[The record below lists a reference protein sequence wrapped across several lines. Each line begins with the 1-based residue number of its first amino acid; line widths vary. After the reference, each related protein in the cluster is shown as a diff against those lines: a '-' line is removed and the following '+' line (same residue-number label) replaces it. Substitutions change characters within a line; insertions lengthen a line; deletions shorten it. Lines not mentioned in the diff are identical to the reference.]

1 MTSGQKMNK
10 IIFAGI
16 LVGSIVVGH
25 AANARQLV
33 VIESSSPSIKS
44 GQILDSAKPLNLDKD
59 VKLTLI
65 TDDGRVTKLSG
76 PFSGLPDSKSSSA
89 GASSSGGTRM
99 IAMLSRLVGPKS
111 MDQSSIG
118 TVRSGVG
125 TPPSDPWMIDV
136 KRRGAHCVKEN
147 SVKFWRPKSRRSS
160 KISVLLMPSGSKV
173 KVKWPKRTA
182 LLKWPGSVPL
192 TDGAAYKIKI
202 SGMPTKTINIHLAP
216 SGLPTPAH
224 GAAWMVG
231 KGCMAQAKA
240 LLKKLK

>member
-1 MTSGQKMNK
+1 MNK
-10 IIFAGI
+10 FIFSGV
-16 LVGSIVVGH
+16 LVGAIVAGH
-25 AANARQLV
+25 AAIARQLV

-44 GQILDSAKPLNLDKD
+44 GQILDSAKPLNLDRD

-65 TDDGRVTKLSG
+65 ADDGRVTKLLG
-76 PFSGLPDSKSSSA
+76 PFSGLPDANSGSA

-118 TVRSGVG
+118 TVRSGIG
-125 TPPSDPWMIDV
+125 TPPSNPWAIDV
-136 KRRGAHCVKEN
+136 KRRGAHCVKAK
-147 SVKFWRPKSRRSS
+147 SATFWRRKSRRSS
-160 KISVLLMPSGSKV
+160 KFSVLLMPSGSKV

-192 TDGAAYKIKI
+192 TDGAAYKIKV
-202 SGMPTKTINIHLAP
+202 SGMPTKTIKLHLAP
-216 SGLPTPAH
+216 SNLPTPAH

-231 KGCMAQAKA
+231 KGCMVQAKA
-240 LLKKLK
+240 LLMKLK

>member
-1 MTSGQKMNK
+1 MSAVVAGQS
-10 IIFAGI
+10 
-16 LVGSIVVGH
+16 VS
-25 AANARQLV
+25 ARQLV
-33 VIESSSPSIKS
+33 VIESSSPTIKN
-44 GQILDSAKPLNLDKD
+44 GQILDSAKPLSLGKD

-65 TDDGRVTKLSG
+65 ADDGQVTKLAG
-76 PFSGLPDSKSSSA
+76 PFSGLPVAKSSSA
-89 GASSSGGTRM
+89 GGASASGGTRM

-125 TPPSDPWMIDV
+125 SPPRNPWAIDV
-136 KRRGAHCVKEN
+136 KRRGAHCVKAK
-147 SVKFWRPKSRRSS
+147 SAKFWRTKSRKRA
-160 KISVLLMPSGSKV
+160 KFSVLPMPGGPKV
-173 KVKWPKRTA
+173 KVKWPKRTE

-216 SGLPTPAH
+216 SNLPTPAH

-231 KGCMAQAKA
+231 KGCMVQAKS